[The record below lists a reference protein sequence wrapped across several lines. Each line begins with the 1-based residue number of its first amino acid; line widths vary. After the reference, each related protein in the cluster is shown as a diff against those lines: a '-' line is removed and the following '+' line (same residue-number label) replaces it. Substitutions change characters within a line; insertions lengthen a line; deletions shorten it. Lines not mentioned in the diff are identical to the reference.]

1 MLKCARIHARAH
13 IHTHTDNVHLLQVP
27 IPVWN
32 DVDDDTEMF
41 VPDTLEH
48 LIYWKDGA
56 GGVKF
61 EYIEDY
67 L

>member
-1 MLKCARIHARAH
+1 
-13 IHTHTDNVHLLQVP
+13 LLQVP